1 MADILCPNCKKN
13 NPDFLD
19 VCQFCQTPLKP
30 EAMVHT
36 GEKPTKKNTGELE
49 PILPEWLRDIR
60 QQSKDSAQEESAHA
74 AFQPKVKKNEPPDL
88 LAGLASQAG
97 RSDDDEVPDWLA
109 SLSPAAKP
117 KPPAPPSSPE
127 PETDFFAQFNKS
139 KSEPAPAPVEKPA
152 ETNAPSQ
159 PSAEKDELSEWFSQA
174 STQPAETIPVEPDA
188 PQIEM
193 GWMNNFDTPASPA
206 QEPAPKEEEDLSWLR
221 DLEASAKQTGDLTSP
236 RQDIPAASQEDLSWL
251 NNLGGI
257 SNPAQPSTPKE
268 DLSWLNDLGGTSE
281 PFPPPPIQPPAPKED
296 LSWLNNLGGTSEP
309 LPPIQPSASKED
321 LSWLNDLGGTPEPLP
336 PASFPSFDRAQDKPS
351 APKEDLSWLDNF
363 GGTPEP
369 VSPAPAPS
377 SAPQEDLSWLNNLGG
392 TSESSQPSSAKE
404 EEGLGW
410 LNNLGGTSEPL
421 PPAPVQSSAP
431 QEDLNWLNN
440 LGGTPESASSVPAQ
454 SSTPQEDLSWLNN
467 ISGGDEPPSASVL
480 EPTPETHTSRE
491 PDWLESMAAQ
501 SEDISAAG
509 DMDAL
514 SPRHTAPLS
523 GEAETTMPDWLKRAS
538 EEPSMPLGVEA
549 LDQFRETYQTPATEQ
564 PVEDPF
570 AWMEPAQE
578 SQQEAE
584 PLPSAPLPATI
595 DSSLFAPTNDSVLS
609 NQDVDSL
616 LSGDMPDWLSRPEPS
631 TSEVSPQETA
641 MPTLEGEGGDTLA
654 PVELPSWVQ
663 AMRPVEAVAE
673 STPSVDDQPTE
684 REGPLAGLRGLIPIA
699 PIGSA
704 RRPKPISLKLQAT
717 DEQQASAAL
726 LEQILASETAPRTIV
741 DSSLVT
747 SQNVLRWTLSGLMLI
762 ALSSMIF
769 LRTQTMPV
777 SPALLELET
786 ASSAVANIPENS
798 HVLVVIDYEPS
809 LAGEMEAASGPLL
822 DQIVLSRHPRL
833 SFLSMS
839 PNGSALAE
847 RLMTNSNINRPS
859 PDGLGYNA
867 GEHYF
872 NLGYLPGGAAGVL
885 EFVTSPQMAM
895 PSSGVTRLS
904 DFSGILVLTDH
915 AESGRVWVEQLQSLR
930 QTDPLFP
937 TLANQPL
944 LMVSSAQAGPLLQP
958 YVSSG
963 QITGMING
971 LADAARYEF
980 VNNSRPGIARAYWD
994 TFGVGLILAI
1004 SAITLGSLWSLF
1016 TGIRARRAEAEG

>member
-13 NPDFLD
+13 NPDFLE
-19 VCQFCQTPLKP
+19 VCQFCQTPLTP

-60 QQSKDSAQEESAHA
+60 QQSKDSADEGAAQT
-74 AFQPKVKKNEPPDL
+74 AFQPKVQKNEPPDL

-117 KPPAPPSSPE
+117 KPSAPPSSPE

-139 KSEPAPAPVEKPA
+139 KSEPAPAPVEEPA
-152 ETNAPSQ
+152 EINAPSQ
-159 PSAEKDELSEWFSQA
+159 PPAEKDELSAWFSQT
-174 STQPAETIPVEPDA
+174 SEQPAESVTFERGT
-188 PQIEM
+188 PQIDM
-193 GWMNNFDTPASPA
+193 GWMNSFDTPISPV

-221 DLEASAKQTGDLTSP
+221 DLEASAKQTGDLAAP
-236 RQDIPAASQEDLSWL
+236 KQDTPAASQEDLSWL
-251 NNLGGI
+251 DN
-257 SNPAQPSTPKE
+257 
-268 DLSWLNDLGGTSE
+268 LGGTS
-281 PFPPPPIQPPAPKED
+281 QPSSAKED

-309 LPPIQPSASKED
+309 LPPSPVQ
-321 LSWLNDLGGTPEPLP
+321 
-336 PASFPSFDRAQDKPS
+336 SFDPAQDRSS
-351 APKEDLSWLDNF
+351 APKEDLSWLSDLS
-363 GGTPEP
+363 GASEP
-369 VSPAPAPS
+369 PAAVLESAPAS
-377 SAPQEDLSWLNNLGG
+377 
-392 TSESSQPSSAKE
+392 
-404 EEGLGW
+404 
-410 LNNLGGTSEPL
+410 
-421 PPAPVQSSAP
+421 
-431 QEDLNWLNN
+431 
-440 LGGTPESASSVPAQ
+440 
-454 SSTPQEDLSWLNN
+454 
-467 ISGGDEPPSASVL
+467 
-480 EPTPETHTSRE
+480 HTSRE
-491 PDWLESMAAQ
+491 PDWLKSMAAQ
-501 SEDISAAG
+501 SDEPASTDA
-509 DMDAL
+509 DAL
-514 SPRHTAPLS
+514 PPRHTAPLS
-523 GEAETTMPDWLKRAS
+523 GEAEATMPDWLKSAA
-538 EEPSMPLGVEA
+538 EEPSMPMGVEA
-549 LDQFRETYQTPATEQ
+549 LDQFRETFQPPSTQQ

-578 SQQEAE
+578 SQQEE
-584 PLPSAPLPATI
+584 ELLPSAPLPFDLAQDKPATI
-595 DSSLFAPTNDSVLS
+595 DSSLFAPVTDSSALA

-616 LSGDMPDWLSRPEPS
+616 LSGDMPDWLSRPEPG

-641 MPTLEGEGGDTLA
+641 IPTTESDDTLS

-704 RRPKPISLKLQAT
+704 RRPKPVSLKLQAT
-717 DEQQASAAL
+717 DEQQASAVL
-726 LEQILASETAPRTIV
+726 LEQILASETAPRKIIT
-741 DSSLVT
+741 SSLVM
-747 SQNVLRWTLSGLMLI
+747 SQNVLRWALSGLIVFVLGFMV
-762 ALSSMIF
+762 S
-769 LRTQTMPV
+769 LRAQAMPV
-777 SPALLELET
+777 SPVLPVEVGAV
-786 ASSAVANIPENS
+786 SSAVANIPENS

-822 DQIVLSRHPRL
+822 DQMVLSRHPRL
-833 SFLSMS
+833 SFLSTS

-847 RLMTNSNINRPS
+847 RLMTNTNINRPS

-885 EFVTSPQMAM
+885 EFVEAPQVAM
-895 PSSGVTRLS
+895 PSSSVSSLA
-904 DFSGILVLTDH
+904 DFSAIIVLTDH

-937 TLANQPL
+937 ALANQPL

-971 LADAARYEF
+971 LSDAARYEF

-994 TFGVGLILAI
+994 TFGVGLMLAI
-1004 SAITLGSLWSLF
+1004 AAITLGSLWSLF